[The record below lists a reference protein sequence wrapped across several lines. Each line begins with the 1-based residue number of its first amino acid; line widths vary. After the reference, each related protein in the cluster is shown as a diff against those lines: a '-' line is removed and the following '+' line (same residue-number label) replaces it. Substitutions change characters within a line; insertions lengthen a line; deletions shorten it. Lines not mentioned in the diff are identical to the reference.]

1 MLREVTGQLTALK
14 LGHMARGLER
24 WLENPANAE
33 RSPLEC
39 VAAMVATHQQMK
51 STVRVED
58 FLSAS
63 GLPPHLTL
71 AAFDLQRIRGLS
83 RLRFATLRTLAW
95 LEMGHNLIVTG
106 GPSTGKRHLA
116 AGLAV
121 EAVRRGWSARHVQV
135 ADLLHQRD
143 LALHRGNP
151 DQLFTRMIRPALLV
165 LDGFADMPTLAT
177 ETAWLRRIVV
187 RRATL
192 KRPII
197 VTSRHAPKG
206 WGQYLEGLSVAD
218 AVIGELKRGAEA
230 IRLQRRSTA
239 I

>member
-39 VAAMVATHQQMK
+39 VAAMDATHQQMK
-51 STVRVED
+51 STARVED

-71 AAFDLQRIRGLS
+71 GAFDLQRVQGLS
-83 RLRFATLRTLAW
+83 RPRFAALRTLAW

-106 GPSTGKRHLA
+106 GPGTGKRHLA

-121 EAVRRGWSARHVQV
+121 EAVRQGWSTRYVQV
-135 ADLLHQRD
+135 ADLLYQWD
-143 LALHRGNP
+143 LALRRGNP
-151 DQLFTRMIRPALLV
+151 DQLFARMVRPALLV
-165 LDGFADMPTLAT
+165 LEGFADAPALAA

-197 VTSRHAPKG
+197 VTSRHAPKA
-206 WGQYLEGLSVAD
+206 WGPYLEGLGVAD
-218 AVIGELKRGAEA
+218 AVIGELKRDAET

-239 I
+239 A